1 MAHGDPPKSASS
13 YFYISAQMV
22 DSEVLEQDDYEVKIG
37 SFNGP
42 MDLLVYLVQKKE
54 MTLDQ
59 IPIAEIADDFLKWVN
74 EYSETDL
81 SKAGDF
87 LFMASRLMALKVQ
100 ELLPAEERDPE
111 MEEEYNEDREK
122 LMKEMLEYQRFK
134 QVASGLQEMEA
145 KNFGTYS
152 RGRLE
157 KTQSDDDTLADAN
170 IWQLFRAYQKSLKT
184 KISETIHHIELD
196 YVTIQDRQQAINN
209 FLNVHGRALFED
221 LLDNDSHP
229 IVAAVTFMAMLE
241 MIKTDDIVF
250 RQSELFGPIWIY
262 RKKNNP
268 EYADEMAHETV
279 FFSKDP
285 EVKAGL
291 VETIRSQ
298 AIARS
303 KEKSVGDLA
312 ATMREAVLWTERG
325 RNVTE
330 EDLNAM
336 LEGREDISEVQ
347 DNPFADMIAEADAAE
362 GAQQTASAPDAN
374 AQAPDTTTPAQD
386 AAQPTASENAET
398 APNQESV
405 PSTTEAA
412 QSTIQVPAQ
421 SAILESADIPTFES
435 SSFEDEAPVLSKSS
449 IPEFGAND
457 DEDSEERAHTFEPVD
472 ETEEVADNSNGAS
485 ISSNTI
491 SGDSCSTNVKEDSSI
506 NDIQELNEQ
515 SVQQMSDE
523 EFAAFMQ
530 KAQAFYNNASSA
542 QSSNAQSSTNS
553 AQSATSAQSSDKQ
566 SASVSAHSNNV
577 QPTSAASRSTS
588 SYDSYKSSKSTWDE
602 PTPAAVQKDEP
613 EEDKYSS
620 YSFGNEMTD
629 EEYIAY
635 LNRSARA
642 SRKEEPKS
650 AAVPANLEKQT
661 ENKPAK
667 KSERKSFMP
676 EDEEGGM
683 TDEEYQA
690 YLAEHGDDD
699 DDEEG
704 PVVYG
709 AGKD

>member
-1 MAHGDPPKSASS
+1 
-13 YFYISAQMV
+13 MV
-22 DSEVLEQDDYEVKIG
+22 DSEVLEQEDYEVKIG

-111 MEEEYNEDREK
+111 TIEEYNEDREK
-122 LMKEMLEYQRFK
+122 LMQEMLEYQRFK
-134 QVASGLQEMEA
+134 QVAGGLQEMEA

-157 KTQSDDDTLADAN
+157 KTQNDDDTLADAN

-209 FLNVHGRALFED
+209 FLNAHGRALFED

-241 MIKTDDIVF
+241 MIKTDEVVF

-347 DNPFADMIAEADAAE
+347 ENPFADMIAEADAAE
-362 GAQQTASAPDAN
+362 GI
-374 AQAPDTTTPAQD
+374 TTPA
-386 AAQPTASENAET
+386 ATEQPSAEQVPT
-398 APNQESV
+398 E
-405 PSTTEAA
+405 PSTAE
-412 QSTIQVPAQ
+412 QSVAEPPA
-421 SAILESADIPTFES
+421 IP
-435 SSFEDEAPVLSKSS
+435 EDAPVLTKSA
-449 IPEFGAND
+449 IPEFGTND
-457 DEDSEERAHTFEPVD
+457 DSSLEDYTHTIEPVEEPSGEDVSDDSSAAATEESVPTENTLQGLSEE
-472 ETEEVADNSNGAS
+472 
-485 ISSNTI
+485 
-491 SGDSCSTNVKEDSSI
+491 NVK
-506 NDIQELNEQ
+506 
-515 SVQQMSDE
+515 QMSDE

-530 KAQAFYNNASSA
+530 KAQAFYDNADSA
-542 QSSNAQSSTNS
+542 KSQTNS
-553 AQSATSAQSSDKQ
+553 NPPSD
-566 SASVSAHSNNV
+566 VSDDIPSITK
-577 QPTSAASRSTS
+577 PT
-588 SYDSYKSSKSTWDE
+588 YQE
-602 PTPAAVQKDEP
+602 EP
-613 EEDKYSS
+613 EEDKFAS

-642 SRKEEPKS
+642 SRKEEAKPK
-650 AAVPANLEKQT
+650 K
-661 ENKPAK
+661 
-667 KSERKSFMP
+667 KSFMP
-676 EDEEGGM
+676 EEGEGGM
-683 TDEEYQA
+683 TEEEYQA

-699 DDEEG
+699 EEDEG

>member
-1 MAHGDPPKSASS
+1 
-13 YFYISAQMV
+13 MV

-285 EVKAGL
+285 EVKSGL
-291 VETIRSQ
+291 VDTIRSQ

-325 RNVTE
+325 RNVTD

-362 GAQQTASAPDAN
+362 GITAPQAGEQTPASGAAVNADAAN
-374 AQAPDTTTPAQD
+374 ATPANTNAPIPASSDTAAQESSTTTQD
-386 AAQPTASENAET
+386 AAS
-398 APNQESV
+398 
-405 PSTTEAA
+405 
-412 QSTIQVPAQ
+412 
-421 SAILESADIPTFES
+421 IPTIAS
-435 SSFEDEAPVLSKSS
+435 SDNADDAPVLTQGS
-449 IPEFGAND
+449 IPEFGAN
-457 DEDSEERAHTFEPVD
+457 EDLNTEERAHTFEPVD
-472 ETEEVADNSNGAS
+472 EP
-485 ISSNTI
+485 
-491 SGDSCSTNVKEDSSI
+491 
-506 NDIQELNEQ
+506 LNETTENAFSDDKFVESSKEESFDDDKFEELDEEDFESAEADDSEDEIEE
-515 SVQQMSDE
+515 SVTVAPSSSESTFQGMSEDAVKQMSDE

-542 QSSNAQSSTNS
+542 AAATPANEPAAKPTATQSPKAAQSSSSYT
-553 AQSATSAQSSDKQ
+553 QSS
-566 SASVSAHSNNV
+566 
-577 QPTSAASRSTS
+577 
-588 SYDSYKSSKSTWDE
+588 
-602 PTPAAVQKDEP
+602 PAPSVQKEEP

-635 LNRSARA
+635 LNRSARV
-642 SRKEEPKS
+642 SRKEEPKL
-650 AAVPANLEKQT
+650 AAAPEK
-661 ENKPAK
+661 PK
-667 KSERKSFMP
+667 KKSFMP
-676 EDEEGGM
+676 EDDEGGM

-690 YLAEHGDDD
+690 YLAEHGSDD
-699 DDEEG
+699 DDEDG

-709 AGKD
+709 AGKN

>member
-1 MAHGDPPKSASS
+1 
-13 YFYISAQMV
+13 MV
-22 DSEVLEQDDYEVKIG
+22 DSEVLEQEDYEVKIG

-100 ELLPAEERDPE
+100 ELLPAEERDPGTI
-111 MEEEYNEDREK
+111 EEYNEDREK
-122 LMKEMLEYQRFK
+122 LMQEMLEYQRFK
-134 QVASGLQEMEA
+134 QVAGGLQEMEA

-157 KTQSDDDTLADAN
+157 KTQNDDDTLADAN

-209 FLNVHGRALFED
+209 FLNAHGRALFED

-241 MIKTDDIVF
+241 MIKTDEVVF

-347 DNPFADMIAEADAAE
+347 ENPFADMIAEADAAE
-362 GAQQTASAPDAN
+362 GI
-374 AQAPDTTTPAQD
+374 TTPA
-386 AAQPTASENAET
+386 ATEPSATEQPSVEQPSAE
-398 APNQESV
+398 
-405 PSTTEAA
+405 
-412 QSTIQVPAQ
+412 QVPTEIS
-421 SAILESADIPTFES
+421 SAEQPVAEQPAIP
-435 SSFEDEAPVLSKSS
+435 EDSPVLTKSV
-449 IPEFGAND
+449 IPEFGTND
-457 DEDSEERAHTFEPVD
+457 DSSLEDYTHTIEPVEEPPSEDVSDDSSAAAIEESVPTENTLQGLSEE
-472 ETEEVADNSNGAS
+472 
-485 ISSNTI
+485 
-491 SGDSCSTNVKEDSSI
+491 NVK
-506 NDIQELNEQ
+506 
-515 SVQQMSDE
+515 QMSDE

-530 KAQAFYNNASSA
+530 KAQAFYDNADSTKS
-542 QSSNAQSSTNS
+542 QTNS
-553 AQSATSAQSSDKQ
+553 NPPSDVGDDVPSITK
-566 SASVSAHSNNV
+566 
-577 QPTSAASRSTS
+577 PT
-588 SYDSYKSSKSTWDE
+588 YQE
-602 PTPAAVQKDEP
+602 EP
-613 EEDKYSS
+613 EEDKFAS

-642 SRKEEPKS
+642 SRKEEAKPK
-650 AAVPANLEKQT
+650 K
-661 ENKPAK
+661 
-667 KSERKSFMP
+667 KSFMP
-676 EDEEGGM
+676 EEGEGGM
-683 TDEEYQA
+683 TEEEYQA

-699 DDEEG
+699 EEDEG

>member
-1 MAHGDPPKSASS
+1 
-13 YFYISAQMV
+13 MV
-22 DSEVLEQDDYEVKIG
+22 DSEALEQEDYEVKIG

-100 ELLPAEERDPE
+100 ELLPAEERDPGGI
-111 MEEEYNEDREK
+111 EEYNEDREK

-362 GAQQTASAPDAN
+362 GAQQAAS
-374 AQAPDTTTPAQD
+374 TPSQD
-386 AAQPTASENAET
+386 ATAAPTENAGIT
-398 APNQESV
+398 ATQ
-405 PSTTEAA
+405 EAA
-412 QSTIQVPAQ
+412 QSTETSASEDSATPAQ
-421 SAILESADIPTFES
+421 DFAEVPTFAS
-435 SSFEDEAPVLSKSS
+435 SDFDDEAPVLSKSS

-457 DEDSEERAHTFEPVD
+457 DDDSEERAHTFEPVD
-472 ETEEVADNSNGAS
+472 EPIEEEPVKDEPAE
-485 ISSNTI
+485 SSFQ
-491 SGDSCSTNVKEDSSI
+491 G
-506 NDIQELNEQ
+506 LNEQ

-542 QSSNAQSSTNS
+542 QSSEAQSSNTQS
-553 AQSATSAQSSDKQ
+553 TTFAQSASTTAQSSV
-566 SASVSAHSNNV
+566 A
-577 QPTSAASRSTS
+577 QPTSAASRSTF
-588 SYDSYKSSKSTWDE
+588 SYKSNDSYSSSSKNSWDE
-602 PTPAAVQKDEP
+602 LAPAAVQMVQEEEP

-635 LNRSARA
+635 LNHSARA
-642 SRKEEPKS
+642 SRKEESKPAAGSEKS
-650 AAVPANLEKQT
+650 AASTSAAPEK
-661 ENKPAK
+661 PK
-667 KSERKSFMP
+667 KKSFMP
-676 EDEEGGM
+676 EDDEGGM

-699 DDEEG
+699 EDEEG

>member
-1 MAHGDPPKSASS
+1 
-13 YFYISAQMV
+13 MV
-22 DSEVLEQDDYEVKIG
+22 EELEQEEYEVKIG

-209 FLNVHGRALFED
+209 YLNVNGRALFED

-268 EYADEMAHETV
+268 EYAEEMAHETV

-291 VETIRSQ
+291 VDTIRSQ

-347 DNPFADMIAEADAAE
+347 ENPFADMIAEADAAE
-362 GAQQTASAPDAN
+362 GVSATQPSEQPPASE
-374 AQAPDTTTPAQD
+374 QTPANEVPSEATATETATSVDGNAASFANGEVTD
-386 AAQPTASENAET
+386 AADAA
-398 APNQESV
+398 APV
-405 PSTTEAA
+405 A
-412 QSTIQVPAQ
+412 
-421 SAILESADIPTFES
+421 
-435 SSFEDEAPVLSKSS
+435 EDEAPVITSS
-449 IPEFGAND
+449 SETSSEQSDATGFD
-457 DEDSEERAHTFEPVD
+457 DITHKFEPLD
-472 ETEEVADNSNGAS
+472 ETAETEEEFIEDAEDEFEDFDEEEVEDTENFEEKVEDGIEEQAS
-485 ISSNTI
+485 PAPATTEASFQGMSE
-491 SGDSCSTNVKEDSSI
+491 DAVK
-506 NDIQELNEQ
+506 
-515 SVQQMSDE
+515 QMSDE

-530 KAQAFYNNASSA
+530 KAQAFYDNANSA
-542 QSSNAQSSTNS
+542 TATTS
-553 AQSATSAQSSDKQ
+553 AQSATVKPATPKPATPATHASSIADETP
-566 SASVSAHSNNV
+566 H
-577 QPTSAASRSTS
+577 S
-588 SYDSYKSSKSTWDE
+588 SYRA
-602 PTPAAVQKDEP
+602 PAPIQKEEP
-613 EEDKYSS
+613 EEDRYSS

-642 SRKEEPKS
+642 SRKEEATKPV
-650 AAVPANLEKQT
+650 APVAEKNA
-661 ENKPAK
+661 EKPAAEKPK
-667 KSERKSFMP
+667 KKSFMP
-676 EDEEGGM
+676 EEDEEGGM
-683 TDEEYQA
+683 TEEEYQA

-699 DDEEG
+699 EDEEG

-709 AGKD
+709 AGKN

>member
-1 MAHGDPPKSASS
+1 
-13 YFYISAQMV
+13 MV
-22 DSEVLEQDDYEVKIG
+22 DSDVFEQEDYEVKIG

-100 ELLPAEERDPE
+100 ELLPAEERDPGTI
-111 MEEEYNEDREK
+111 EEYNEDREQ

-134 QVASGLQEMEA
+134 QVAGGLQEMEA

-157 KTQSDDDTLADAN
+157 KTQNDDDTLADAN

-268 EYADEMAHETV
+268 EYAEEMAHETV

-291 VETIRSQ
+291 VDTIRSQ

-325 RNVTE
+325 RNVTD

-347 DNPFADMIAEADAAE
+347 ENPFADMIAEADAAE
-362 GAQQTASAPDAN
+362 GITAQPQTSEQTTATGNAAVPANEAATAPAISDAANPASSETATTANEEPAN
-374 AQAPDTTTPAQD
+374 AGETINESNAELATSASDVIANEFVETVNATTP
-386 AAQPTASENAET
+386 S
-398 APNQESV
+398 
-405 PSTTEAA
+405 
-412 QSTIQVPAQ
+412 
-421 SAILESADIPTFES
+421 
-435 SSFEDEAPVLSKSS
+435 
-449 IPEFGAND
+449 
-457 DEDSEERAHTFEPVD
+457 HTFEPVD
-472 ETEEVADNSNGAS
+472 EEFADASDAPDEEINEAQSEEIGEEFVDDENSDIDIPVIRSTNTEEHSVSAEANFQG
-485 ISSNTI
+485 
-491 SGDSCSTNVKEDSSI
+491 
-506 NDIQELNEQ
+506 LNEQ

-530 KAQAFYNNASSA
+530 KAQAFYDNASSA
-542 QSSNAQSSTNS
+542 QPATSSTSFTTNATPASDAGNS
-553 AQSATSAQSSDKQ
+553 SS
-566 SASVSAHSNNV
+566 
-577 QPTSAASRSTS
+577 TYS
-588 SYDSYKSSKSTWDE
+588 SYSSSSSKNTWDE
-602 PTPAAVQKDEP
+602 PAPAIVQPIPKEEP

-620 YSFGNEMTD
+620 YSFSNEMTD

-642 SRKEEPKS
+642 SRKEEPKP
-650 AAVPANLEKQT
+650 AAAPETPTAPAAES
-661 ENKPAK
+661 KPAK

-676 EDEEGGM
+676 EEGEGGM
-683 TDEEYQA
+683 TDEEFEA

>member
-1 MAHGDPPKSASS
+1 
-13 YFYISAQMV
+13 MV
-22 DSEVLEQDDYEVKIG
+22 DSDVFEQEDYEVKIG

-100 ELLPAEERDPE
+100 ELLPAEERTEDGE
-111 MEEEYNEDREK
+111 IEYNEDREK
-122 LMKEMLEYQRFK
+122 LMQEMLEYQRFK
-134 QVASGLQEMEA
+134 QVAGGLQEMEA

-157 KTQSDDDTLADAN
+157 KTQSDEDTLADAN

-268 EYADEMAHETV
+268 EYAEEMAHETV

-291 VETIRSQ
+291 VDTIRSQ

-347 DNPFADMIAEADAAE
+347 ENPFADMIAEADAAE
-362 GAQQTASAPDAN
+362 GITAQQQTSEQVSATGDAATPTNETAAIPANSDSANFVNGETATAANGYPSNSGDTTNETSAESATSASEVIAN
-374 AQAPDTTTPAQD
+374 APVETVD
-386 AAQPTASENAET
+386 AAT
-398 APNQESV
+398 
-405 PSTTEAA
+405 PS
-412 QSTIQVPAQ
+412 
-421 SAILESADIPTFES
+421 
-435 SSFEDEAPVLSKSS
+435 
-449 IPEFGAND
+449 
-457 DEDSEERAHTFEPVD
+457 HTFEPVD
-472 ETEEVADNSNGAS
+472 EEFADVPDEEINEAQSEEIGEAFVDDENSDIDIPVIRSTSTEDHS
-485 ISSNTI
+485 ISAE
-491 SGDSCSTNVKEDSSI
+491 TNF
-506 NDIQELNEQ
+506 QGLNEQ
-515 SVQQMSDE
+515 DVQQMSDE

-530 KAQAFYNNASSA
+530 KAQAFYDNASSTA
-542 QSSNAQSSTNS
+542 AATSVTESATPASTQSSSVQYSHSQHPSNTPGSTYASNSSS
-553 AQSATSAQSSDKQ
+553 Y
-566 SASVSAHSNNV
+566 
-577 QPTSAASRSTS
+577 STS
-588 SYDSYKSSKSTWDE
+588 SKSSWE
-602 PTPAAVQKDEP
+602 APAAVQPVQKEEA

-642 SRKEEPKS
+642 SRKEES
-650 AAVPANLEKQT
+650 
-661 ENKPAK
+661 KPATTPADSTSNAQTQDTQPAAKPATIPEKK

-676 EDEEGGM
+676 EDDEGGM
-683 TDEEYQA
+683 TEEEYLA

-699 DDEEG
+699 DDEG

-709 AGKD
+709 ADKD

>member
-1 MAHGDPPKSASS
+1 
-13 YFYISAQMV
+13 MV
-22 DSEVLEQDDYEVKIG
+22 DSEVLEQEDYEVKIG

-111 MEEEYNEDREK
+111 TIEEYNEDREK
-122 LMKEMLEYQRFK
+122 LMQEMLEYQRFK

-157 KTQSDDDTLADAN
+157 KTQNDDDTLADAN

-285 EVKAGL
+285 EVKSGL
-291 VETIRSQ
+291 VDTIRSQ

-347 DNPFADMIAEADAAE
+347 ENPFADMIAEADAAE
-362 GAQQTASAPDAN
+362 GALQAASAPAGDASAPIGD
-374 AQAPDTTTPAQD
+374 AQQPA
-386 AAQPTASENAET
+386 ATGSAET
-398 APNQESV
+398 APNQDVASANDNVATSIDSASV
-405 PSTTEAA
+405 SATEDAA
-412 QSTIQVPAQ
+412 IPTIQASTDA
-421 SAILESADIPTFES
+421 SAETSEATNGTSVLADMNKPSHIIEPS
-435 SSFEDEAPVLSKSS
+435 SNISDIAET
-449 IPEFGAND
+449 
-457 DEDSEERAHTFEPVD
+457 AHTFEPVD
-472 ETEEVADNSNGAS
+472 DADESPVEQETAEVADIESEAADFESADDS
-485 ISSNTI
+485 IGEPTI
-491 SGDSCSTNVKEDSSI
+491 VAGNI
-506 NDIQELNEQ
+506 N
-515 SVQQMSDE
+515 SVQGLSENAVKQMSDE

-530 KAQAFYNNASSA
+530 KAQAFYDNASSARSSTNKAHFSTNAAQSEASSA
-542 QSSNAQSSTNS
+542 QSSTNETPSSTAF
-553 AQSATSAQSSDKQ
+553 AQHSSDISENDDVPFITK
-566 SASVSAHSNNV
+566 SHLSDFASNNV
-577 QPTSAASRSTS
+577 STS
-588 SYDSYKSSKSTWDE
+588 N
-602 PTPAAVQKDEP
+602 DEP

-642 SRKEEPKS
+642 SRKEESKS
-650 AAVPANLEKQT
+650 AASPEK
-661 ENKPAK
+661 PK
-667 KSERKSFMP
+667 KKSFMP
-676 EDEEGGM
+676 EDDEGGM

-699 DDEEG
+699 EDEEG

-709 AGKD
+709 AGNN